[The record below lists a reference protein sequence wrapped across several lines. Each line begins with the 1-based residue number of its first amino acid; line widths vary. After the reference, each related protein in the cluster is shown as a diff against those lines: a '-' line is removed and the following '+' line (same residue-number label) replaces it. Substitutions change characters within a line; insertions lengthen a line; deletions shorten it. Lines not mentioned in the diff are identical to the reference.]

1 MTIPAGT
8 RLGPYEILSPIGAGG
23 MGEVYRAKD
32 TRLDRLIAIKVLPQH
47 LSSSADLRQRF
58 EREAKTI
65 SQLSHPHICALYDVG
80 NQDGTEY
87 LVMELLQ
94 GETLSDRLA
103 KGSLPL
109 EQTLRYGQ
117 EIADALDKAHRQ
129 GVVHRDLKP
138 GNVMLTK
145 SGVKLLDFG
154 LAKVVAPSTKG
165 TLTALPTQQGLTQ
178 EGAIL
183 GTFQYMAPEQLEGKE
198 ADERTDIFA
207 LGVVLYEMAT
217 GHKAFSG
224 TTQASLI
231 SSILRDDPES
241 ISQVQRMS
249 PPALD
254 RVVKTCIAKDPEE
267 RWQSAGDVAKEL
279 RWISEGSAGGVA
291 APTPVLT
298 RRRNRER
305 VAWALAAAAVV
316 AAVWF
321 GLSLMRA
328 PRAPAPHVLR
338 TNLLLPEKVQLHL
351 AVLSPD
357 GGRIVFSGLG
367 ADGRDHLWLRSL
379 DSYDSVPIA
388 GAEGGIFPFWSPDGR
403 FIGFFADKKLKRVEA
418 NGGSVIDLVEGD
430 GVGGAWAPNGD
441 ILFALASGPILRL
454 PRAGGK
460 PVPVTRIDAARH
472 ETTHRYPFFLPD
484 GRHFL
489 YLALNAA
496 GNSRDPANRI
506 WVGSMDGAPAKPV
519 VAGNYNAEFTN
530 GYLLFIRGDLAGT
543 LFAQPF
549 DPIRMETTGD
559 PVGVASEIGVYS
571 DYLGIGKYSV
581 ASHGAL
587 LYSSFLLRTRLE
599 WLDREG
605 KSKGTFGEPGAHF
618 GFRLSPDDAR
628 IAFDLYDPGT
638 NLSEVWIGDVA
649 RDVQTKLTSGPSSNT
664 GPVWSP
670 DGSRV
675 AFQSDRKHQADIVV
689 RLAGGSGVEEQLTDA
704 ESQSSPVDWS
714 ADGRFILYQ
723 DREPVGNRRMQLSA
737 IPVAPPHR
745 PITVVPPALTDILGA
760 RFSPDGKWVAYE
772 RDESSRIEVFVVSF
786 PDGQGKVQISN
797 AGGSSPRWTRGGR
810 ELLFSDFGGTVM
822 SVAVET
828 AGGFRASTPRPLFTL
843 PPGSNGWEVSA
854 NGERFLVNTPI
865 VKSSSVPLSLVLDWT
880 AGLKK

>member
-1 MTIPAGT
+1 MRLSAGT

-32 TRLDRLIAIKVLPQH
+32 TRLGRMVAVKVLSQD
-47 LSSSADLRQRF
+47 LSASPDVRQRF
-58 EREAKTI
+58 EREAQTI
-65 SQLSHPHICALYDVG
+65 SQLSHPHICALHDVG

-87 LVMELLQ
+87 LVMELLE

-103 KGSLPL
+103 RGPLPL
-109 EQTLRYGQ
+109 EQTLRFGQ

-154 LAKVVAPSTKG
+154 LAKAVDPSANVD
-165 TLTALPTQQGLTQ
+165 LSASPTRQGLTQ

-183 GTFQYMAPEQLEGKE
+183 GTFQYMAPEQLEGRE
-198 ADERTDIFA
+198 ADARTDIFA
-207 LGVVLYEMAT
+207 LGAVLYEMAT
-217 GHKAFSG
+217 GRKAYSG
-224 TTQASLI
+224 SNQASLI
-231 SSILRDDPES
+231 SAILRDDPAP
-241 ISQVQRMS
+241 ISQVRPMA
-249 PPALD
+249 PVALD
-254 RVVKTCIAKDPEE
+254 RIVKTCVAKDPED

-279 RWISEGSAGGVA
+279 KWIADGSASGV
-291 APTPVLT
+291 TPPPAVGP
-298 RRRNRER
+298 RRRYRER
-305 VAWALAAAAVV
+305 LPWALTAAAVLAAA
-316 AAVWF
+316 WF
-321 GLSLMRA
+321 GLVERRTTGPA
-328 PRAPAPHVLR
+328 PRVLR

-357 GGRIVFSGLG
+357 GRRVVLSGLG

-379 DSYDSVPIA
+379 DSYDSVPIP

-403 FIGFFADKKLKRVEA
+403 FIGFFADKKMKRVDA
-418 NGGSVIDLVEGD
+418 SGGAVIDLVEGD

-441 ILFALASGPILRL
+441 ILFALASGPILRF

-460 PVPVTRIDAARH
+460 PVPVTRVDAARH

-496 GNSRDPANRI
+496 GNTRDPANRV
-506 WVGSMDGAPAKPV
+506 WVGSLDGSAAKPLI
-519 VAGNYNAEFTN
+519 AGNFNAEFAN
-530 GYLLFIRGDLAGT
+530 GHLLFIRGDLAGT

-549 DPIRMETTGD
+549 DPVRMETTGD
-559 PVGVASEIGVYS
+559 PVGVASEIGVWG
-571 DYLGIGKYSV
+571 DYLGAGKYSV
-581 ASHGAL
+581 ASDGSL

-618 GFRLSPDDAR
+618 AFRLSPDDTR

-638 NLSEVWIGDVA
+638 NLSQVWIGDVA
-649 RDVQTKLTSGPSSNT
+649 RDVQTKLTSGPSSNIN
-664 GPVWSP
+664 PMWSP

-675 AFQSDRKHQADIVV
+675 AFESDRKHQADIFV
-689 RLAGGSGVEEQLTDA
+689 RAAGGSGAEDQLTDA
-704 ESQSSPVDWS
+704 ESQSSPADWS

-723 DREPVGNRRMQLSA
+723 DREPVGNRRMRLSA
-737 IPVAPPHR
+737 IPIVPPHR
-745 PITVVPPALTDILGA
+745 PITVVPPAWTDVVNA
-760 RFSPDGKWVAYE
+760 RFSPDGKWVAYG
-772 RDESSRIEVFVVSF
+772 RDESGRIEVFVVSF
-786 PDGQGKVQISN
+786 PDGQGKVQISIS
-797 AGGSSPRWTRGGR
+797 GGANPRWTRGGH

-822 SVAVET
+822 SVAIET
-828 AGGFRASTPRPLFTL
+828 AHGFRASPPRPLFTL
-843 PPGSNGWEVSA
+843 PPGSLAWEVSA
-854 NGERFLVNTPI
+854 DGERFLVNSPV
-865 VKSSSVPLSLVLDWT
+865 VKSPSVPLSLVLDW
-880 AGLKK
+880 AAALKK